1 MTPLAKLILQVVK
14 ASPHPIGAYDIAAQ
28 LARQSRKAVHANSVY
43 RCLAD
48 LGRLG
53 HVHQLASTK
62 GFVAVPT
69 SDGKMLI
76 WLICTNCNTTLC
88 VSDSGCHQALLCA
101 AYEHGFCASNSII
114 EVRGQCYICQME
126 IRTASQPPPQ

>member
-1 MTPLAKLILQVVK
+1 MTPLAKAILQVVK
-14 ASPHPIGAYDIAAQ
+14 ACPEPIGAYDIAAK

-62 GFVAVPT
+62 GFVPLPDSGNKDVV
-69 SDGKMLI
+69 
-76 WLICTNCNTTLC
+76 WLICNECHRSMAIYGN
-88 VSDSGCHQALLCA
+88 GCHQLLQQA
-101 AYEHGFCASNSII
+101 ARDRGFEAGTVMI
-114 EVRGQCYICQME
+114 ELIGQCARCNAAELNQL
-126 IRTASQPPPQ
+126 P